1 MLASSFMT
9 ARAAALGSS
18 PNPAIA
24 ASFAPTALSR
34 VHRFNRA
41 ASVASD
47 SDLVSQF
54 LAASRVAPTS
64 QIASVNSLT
73 PANGMCEDAP
83 NQGAADERRAE
94 ATAAGYEPDTVGF
107 AAGRN
112 LFRSAFFDLPIW
124 AVAVTGARPCTASSD
139 LLRRRRVEHP
149 AMDAK

>member
-1 MLASSFMT
+1 MST
-9 ARAAALGSS
+9 GSTERQVL
-18 PNPAIA
+18 PVTQKWP
-24 ASFAPTALSR
+24 
-34 VHRFNRA
+34 
-41 ASVASD
+41 
-47 SDLVSQF
+47 LVSQF
-54 LAASRVAPTS
+54 LAASRVVAPTS

-124 AVAVTGARPCTASSD
+124 AVAVMGAQPRTCSRP
-139 LLRRRRVEHP
+139 
-149 AMDAK
+149 

>member
-1 MLASSFMT
+1 MLASSFMS
-9 ARAAALGSS
+9 ARAVALGSS

-47 SDLVSQF
+47 SEM
-54 LAASRVAPTS
+54 AAGESIFRVAPTS

-124 AVAVTGARPCTASSD
+124 AVAVMGARPCTCFR
-139 LLRRRRVEHP
+139 L
-149 AMDAK
+149 

>member
-1 MLASSFMT
+1 MT
-9 ARAAALGSS
+9 QKW
-18 PNPAIA
+18 P
-24 ASFAPTALSR
+24 
-34 VHRFNRA
+34 
-41 ASVASD
+41 
-47 SDLVSQF
+47 LVSLF
-54 LAASRVAPTS
+54 PSPRDGAPS
-64 QIASVNSLT
+64 PANAPVNSLT
-73 PANGMCEDAP
+73 PANSMCEDAP

-107 AAGRN
+107 AAGRD